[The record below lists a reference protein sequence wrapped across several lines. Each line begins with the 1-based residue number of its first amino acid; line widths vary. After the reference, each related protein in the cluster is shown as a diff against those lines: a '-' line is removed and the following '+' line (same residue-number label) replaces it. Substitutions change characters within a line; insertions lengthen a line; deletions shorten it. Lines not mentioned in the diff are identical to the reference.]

1 MAGGKYE
8 NFNLGDLTATGAGSA
23 AECAHLE
30 DVAVSVSGTFSAT
43 VDVEVSFDG
52 TSFAPHP
59 SLNGQTAPFA
69 GTIGFP
75 CKQVRLNVT
84 AYTSGTLEGRGAGK
98 DQDRLG

>member
-1 MAGGKYE
+1 MGGKYE
-8 NFNLGDLTATGAGSA
+8 NFDLGDLTATGAGSA
-23 AECAHLE
+23 VETAHLE
-30 DVAVSVSGTFSAT
+30 DVGVMVGGTFVGT

-52 TSFAPHP
+52 STFAPHP
-59 SLNGQTAPFA
+59 TLNGQTAPFA